1 MPSISAIVND
11 NPLKLG
17 DIIGDTTLGYN
28 PRLKRICNGDLKAG
42 LVLNQLH
49 YWWTHCANKTIGF
62 YKTIKELSKE
72 LDLSVY
78 AIGKSIKILEKLGY
92 IRRKIKKLQ
101 HKTYFLVDDAV
112 IKEAMMNI
120 DSNNN
125 REHLY
130 RVFNG
135 SIGRISRNAIYD
147 IPRNATCRVSGD
159 STCESSGDATCHV
172 SYKEHKN
179 YKKNYSESYTNM
191 NTDKSSNDF
200 ELTPDN
206 EQQDDI
212 NSNPDHDN
220 SVEYAPTGRH
230 KKCPWSENWVM
241 PDKYLNYAASKGL
254 IGDVLDIEIEKF
266 INYWISGN
274 AKSPNKS
281 NWEATWRNWVLNW
294 YSSNAGKAS
303 LFRRKNEWNNAGAR
317 FVQLENN
324 LRVYGINTNERK
336 VLISVLKSNNE
347 WKAPEWQKVSTDP
360 AADALFEKTIKL
372 WSEADNGR

>member
-1 MPSISAIVND
+1 MTSISTIVND

-17 DIIGDTTLGYN
+17 DIIGDATYGYN
-28 PRLKRICNGDLKAG
+28 PRLKRICNGDIKTG

-49 YWWTHCANKTIGF
+49 YWWTRCANKTIGF

-78 AIGKSIKILEKLGY
+78 AIGKSIKMLEKLGY

-112 IKEAMMNI
+112 IKKAMMSI
-120 DSNNN
+120 DPSNN

-179 YKKNYSESYTNM
+179 YIKNYSESYTNM
-191 NTDKSSNDF
+191 HTDKSSNDF

-206 EQQDDI
+206 EQQDDT
-212 NSNPDHDN
+212 NSNLNHDN
-220 SVEYAPTGRH
+220 SVEYAPIGRH

-266 INYWISGN
+266 INYWVSGN

-303 LFRRKNEWNNAGAR
+303 LFRRKNEWNNTGAR

-347 WKAPEWQKVSTDP
+347 WKAPEWQRVSTDP
-360 AADALFEKTIKL
+360 AANALFEKTIKL

>member
-303 LFRRKNEWNNAGAR
+303 LFRRKNEWNNTGAR

-347 WKAPEWQKVSTDP
+347 WKAPEWQRVSTDP
-360 AADALFEKTIKL
+360 AANALFEKTIKL

>member
-1 MPSISAIVND
+1 MTSISTIVND

-17 DIIGDTTLGYN
+17 DIIGDATYGYN
-28 PRLKRICNGDLKAG
+28 PRLKRICNGDIKTG

-49 YWWTHCANKTIGF
+49 YWWTRCANKTIGF

-78 AIGKSIKILEKLGY
+78 AIGKSIKMLEKLGY

-112 IKEAMMNI
+112 IKKAMMSI
-120 DSNNN
+120 DPSNN

-179 YKKNYSESYTNM
+179 YIKNYSESYTNM
-191 NTDKSSNDF
+191 HTDKSSNDF

-206 EQQDDI
+206 EQQDDT
-212 NSNPDHDN
+212 NSNLNHDN
-220 SVEYAPTGRH
+220 SVEYAPIGRH

-254 IGDVLDIEIEKF
+254 IGDALDIEIEKF
-266 INYWISGN
+266 INYWVSGN
-274 AKSPNKS
+274 AKSPNKN
-281 NWEATWRNWVLNW
+281 NWEATWRNWVLKW
-294 YSSNAGKAS
+294 YGDNVHRIS

-317 FVQLENN
+317 FVQLESN

-347 WKAPEWQKVSTDP
+347 WKAPEWQRVSTDP

-372 WSEADNGR
+372 WNEADNGR